1 MDGCMLLSFH
11 VATLLVH
18 ICEITYLP
26 SNSGLLLRH
35 PARVLGLACGLLHV
49 CGSLLR
55 SSPLAVAPGFVCAA
69 ALIVTMA
76 FLLGY
81 RLWR

>member
-1 MDGCMLLSFH
+1 MLLSFH
-11 VATLLVH
+11 IAILLMH
-18 ICEITYLP
+18 ICKITYLP
-26 SNSGLLLRH
+26 CRSGLLLRH
-35 PARVLGLACGLLHV
+35 SARVLGLAGGLLHG

>member
-35 PARVLGLACGLLHV
+35 PARVLGLAC
-49 CGSLLR
+49 
-55 SSPLAVAPGFVCAA
+55 
-69 ALIVTMA
+69 
-76 FLLGY
+76 
-81 RLWR
+81 